1 MMGPLR
7 IVFPMDEST
16 GLKILAIPGAIL
28 SLIGIGYAYGL
39 AVSGCPKPTMQAR
52 IYAIDLTLVAS
63 GILLASGTAI
73 AGYQTGIK
81 SSSIRTKEQTKT
93 GKDI

>member
-1 MMGPLR
+1 
-7 IVFPMDEST
+7 
-16 GLKILAIPGAIL
+16 
-28 SLIGIGYAYGL
+28 
-39 AVSGCPKPTMQAR
+39 MQAR

-81 SSSIRTKEQTKT
+81 SLSIRMKEQTKWEEH
-93 GKDI
+93 D